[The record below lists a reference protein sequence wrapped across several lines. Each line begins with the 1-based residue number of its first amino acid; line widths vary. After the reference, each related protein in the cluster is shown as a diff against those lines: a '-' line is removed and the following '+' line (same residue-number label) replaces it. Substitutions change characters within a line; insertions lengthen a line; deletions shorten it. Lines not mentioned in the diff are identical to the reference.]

1 MTGETI
7 LITRPK
13 GDEQPLTDALHE
25 RGYRVIHEPLTEIFL
40 LHTERAKIHHALAS
54 EPDAIIV
61 TSGHG
66 AQALSLLTELRDPF
80 LICVGE
86 ATAHTAQSLG
96 FSRVSAAGGT
106 VQKLIDYI
114 TDGYDQ
120 GAQFLYIAGKHVRVD
135 LPEALAA
142 YSMQVEQ
149 ITAYEALASQQLSD
163 TLVEQLRRRQI
174 DAVTFM
180 SPRAAQIFTAL
191 LAKAGIHDAT
201 ARLDA
206 FCISEAAAAP
216 LDDDVWQGIHIADK
230 PTLASVLNCMDN
242 RLK

>member
-54 EPDAIIV
+54 EP
-61 TSGHG
+61 
-66 AQALSLLTELRDPF
+66 
-80 LICVGE
+80 E